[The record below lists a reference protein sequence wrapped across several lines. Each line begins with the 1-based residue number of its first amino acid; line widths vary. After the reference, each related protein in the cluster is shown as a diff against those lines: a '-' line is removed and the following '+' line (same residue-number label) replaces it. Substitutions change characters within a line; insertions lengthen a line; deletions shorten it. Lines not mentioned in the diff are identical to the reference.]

1 MRTHK
6 TKNTWRIDG
15 DTLVLLNRSDGV
27 EIYCPAASAPYVLQ
41 HTWYIMCR
49 NGRVMSVRTTIL
61 DPRGGRRADGRAKQT
76 TLFLH
81 ALILENA
88 PENARQ
94 LDQTQIDHEDGN
106 PLNNRL
112 DNLRYATSSV
122 NNQNTRD
129 AQGNPNRGV
138 CRKTEWRR
146 ASQPWRAQI
155 AVDGKKVACESF
167 YTARAA
173 EEQYLIWKRQYHP
186 ETPEIWYEQYAACQ
200 ASGYWDAP
208 APTNSS
214 APAPAT
220 LFESM
225 ESR

>member
-1 MRTHK
+1 MRMYK
-6 TKNTWRIDG
+6 TKNTWRIVG
-15 DTLVLLNRSDGV
+15 DTLVLLDCHGV

-41 HTWYIMCR
+41 YTWHIQYQHK
-49 NGRVMSVRTTIL
+49 NGKVQRVATTIA
-61 DPRGGRRADGRAKQT
+61 DTGSGRT

-81 ALILENA
+81 RLIMENV
-88 PENARQ
+88 PHRP
-94 LDQTQIDHEDGN
+94 DQTEIDHIDGN

-112 DNLRYATSSV
+112 DNLRWATCSV

-129 AQGNPNRGV
+129 AQGNPRRGV
-138 CRKTEWRR
+138 CRKTDWRR
-146 ASQPWRAQI
+146 SRPWRVQI
-155 AVDGKKVACESF
+155 AVDGKQVGDEYFS
-167 YTARAA
+167 TAREA
-173 EEQYLIWKRQYHP
+173 EEQFLIWKRQYHP
-186 ETPEIWYEQYAACQ
+186 ETPEVWYEQYAACQ

>member
-1 MRTHK
+1 MRMHK

-15 DTLVLLNRSDGV
+15 DTLVLLNRKDGV
-27 EIYCPAASAPYVLQ
+27 EIYCLLAAAPYVLQ
-41 HTWYIMCR
+41 HTWYIMYR
-49 NGRVMSVRTTIL
+49 NGKVISVRTTIF
-61 DPRGGRRADGRAKQT
+61 DPRGGRKASGYAKWV
-76 TLFLH
+76 TLTLH

-88 PENARQ
+88 PEKVRQ
-94 LDQTQIDHEDGN
+94 LDQTHIDHEDGN

-129 AQGNPNRGV
+129 AQGNPRRGIRRDPR
-138 CRKTEWRR
+138 CRIR
-146 ASQPWRAQI
+146 PWKAKI
-155 AVDGKKVACESF
+155 CVGGKLVQKFFS
-167 YTARAA
+167 TARAA

-214 APAPAT
+214 APVPAT

-225 ESR
+225 EF

>member
-1 MRTHK
+1 MRMHK

-15 DTLVLLNRSDGV
+15 DTLVLLNRADGV

-41 HTWYIMCR
+41 HTWRIWYR
-49 NGRVMSVRTTIL
+49 KNGKVHCVETNIL
-61 DPRGGRRADGRAKQT
+61 DPRGGRRADGCAKNT
-76 TLFLH
+76 VLRLH
-81 ALILENA
+81 TLILENA
-88 PENARQ
+88 PENVRRPG
-94 LDQTQIDHEDGN
+94 QTEIDHIDGN

-112 DNLRYATSSV
+112 DNLRWVTPSV
-122 NNQNTRD
+122 NQQNTRD
-129 AQGNPNRGV
+129 AQGNPRRGI
-138 CRKTEWRR
+138 CRKTDWRR
-146 ASQPWRAQI
+146 SRPWEARI
-155 AVDGKKVACESF
+155 RVDGKSVEKKYFS
-167 YTARAA
+167 TAREA
-173 EEQYLIWKRQYHP
+173 EEQYLIWKRQYHT

>member
-1 MRTHK
+1 MHK

-15 DTLVLLNRSDGV
+15 DPLVLLNRTDGV
-27 EIYCPAASAPYVLQ
+27 EIYCPRAARSYVLQ
-41 HTWYIMCR
+41 YTWSIQYLP
-49 NGRVMSVRTTIL
+49 NGKVQSVRTTIPHPL
-61 DPRGGRRADGRAKQT
+61 GGQRPSGRAKQ
-76 TLFLH
+76 LELKLH

-88 PENARQ
+88 PEKVRQ
-94 LDQTQIDHEDGN
+94 LDQTHIDHEDGN

-112 DNLRYATSSV
+112 DNLRYVTPSV
-122 NNQNTRD
+122 NHQNTRD

-138 CRKTEWRR
+138 YHITDHYRSR
-146 ASQPWRAQI
+146 PWRARI
-155 AVDGKKVACESF
+155 YVDGKQVGDEYF

-173 EEQYLIWKRQYHP
+173 EEQFLIWKRQYHP
-186 ETPEIWYEQYAACQ
+186 ETPEVWYEQYAACQ